1 MIQPKACSSRPR
13 KPWGARRFTTHGQ
26 AYCRSASSYM
36 PRLRAGS
43 PAKPTSSHQRRSRK
57 VFGWM
62 PSKISP
68 PCLSWA
74 ALETPRPHVWPH
86 PMSPKHFAAPRRS
99 TWPTRRSSRLKLL
112 RAKLKCPEAAP
123 SDCGETSP
131 RRATRSVHAP
141 MPEDVALRRLFG
153 PKTAV
158 HSAQGLF
165 S

>member
-13 KPWGARRFTTHGQ
+13 KPWG
-26 AYCRSASSYM
+26 
-36 PRLRAGS
+36 PAGS
-43 PAKPTSSHQRRSRK
+43 PLMARHTVGAQVHTCLVSVLDRPPSRRRRTSAGVAKSLGGCQAKS
-57 VFGWM
+57 
-62 PSKISP
+62 SP

-131 RRATRSVHAP
+131 RRATWSVHAP